1 MRTTGLE
8 VMLALVAGTGIACA
22 VAVSALAALLV

>member
-8 VMLALVAGTGIACA
+8 VMLALVAGTAIACA